1 MSLNTGSR
9 NVTTALMAKLTP
21 ECNNLGRSVK
31 TSASVLCV
39 MVILALVLLVTAIIY
54 SYVKKVDATNTDA
67 NANKKKVVGG
77 LSITASIVLAIT
89 TFVALWQF
97 NVASKTMKICMSN

>member
-21 ECNNLGRSVK
+21 ECNNLGRSIK
-31 TSASVLCV
+31 TSATFVCV

-54 SYVKKVDATNTDA
+54 SYVKKVDDTNADA
-67 NANKKKVVGG
+67 SANKKKVVGG
-77 LSITASIVLAIT
+77 LSITASVVLAVT
-89 TFVALWQF
+89 TFIALWQF
-97 NVASKTMKICMSN
+97 NVAAKTVKICMSN